1 MAKYAVSPEGA
12 ESLRDLSARVNGYI
26 EGIREAGDTLKNG
39 ISGLSGL
46 GLFEDKILEVVAEIE
61 RLQNQGEQA
70 VQTVSDKL
78 TNKADEIEAIL
89 NSGLINL

>member
-12 ESLRDLSARVNGYI
+12 ESLRNLSARVNGYI

-39 ISGLSGL
+39 ISGL
-46 GLFEDKILEVVAEIE
+46 
-61 RLQNQGEQA
+61 LQNQGEQA